1 MCGKDQQG
9 AADVS
14 PPMRAARA
22 TLLTPNG
29 THPIRR
35 TSRPAGIPPYAWNH
49 TKVVHG
55 SLCSPTAMFT
65 SVREHRGANALPMGK
80 VKNSNPCG
88 GRAAAHQSEL

>member
-29 THPIRR
+29 THPI
-35 TSRPAGIPPYAWNH
+35 P
-49 TKVVHG
+49 
-55 SLCSPTAMFT
+55 L
-65 SVREHRGANALPMGK
+65 
-80 VKNSNPCG
+80 
-88 GRAAAHQSEL
+88 

>member
-35 TSRPAGIPPYAWNH
+35 TSSSVAPPP
-49 TKVVHG
+49 
-55 SLCSPTAMFT
+55 CSPRYGNIAVQMLCLWARSRIRTR
-65 SVREHRGANALPMGK
+65 VGAGPPHINL
-80 VKNSNPCG
+80 S
-88 GRAAAHQSEL
+88 